1 MEMNKEV
8 MMMMEDEAKEIF
20 AEGDET
26 ESVETEAVVM
36 VYEPSQT
43 VVLDGVK
50 AYLKSIGNHPRLSF
64 EEEKALSVKA
74 LNGSREAVNTLVE
87 CNLLLVVSVAKKY
100 YGCGLPLLDLIQEG
114 NLGLIK
120 AAEKYDGTKGF
131 RFSTYATYWIRQSIS
146 RALGDQSRTIRI
158 PANMVEL
165 LSKVKKA
172 TAELTQKLG
181 RTPSDREIA
190 AHMGV
195 ELDKVQTV
203 RDLAQATTSL
213 DTPVDDEGETSM
225 GDLIADHTAENPI
238 ANLMREAN
246 SQIIAAVFDTLST
259 REAEIL
265 RMRFGIN
272 AEKAMTLEEVGD
284 HYGLSKERIR
294 QLEGKA
300 LRKLRNPIRA
310 KMLRE
315 AMM

>member
-1 MEMNKEV
+1 MMEMNENV
-8 MMMMEDEAKEIF
+8 MIMEEDAREMN
-20 AEGDET
+20 
-26 ESVETEAVVM
+26 ESYDYDT
-36 VYEPSQT
+36 SI
-43 VVLDGVK
+43 VLDGVK

-64 EEEKALSVKA
+64 DQEKELSIKALA
-74 LNGSREAVNTLVE
+74 GDRDAVNTLVE

-120 AAEKYDGTKGF
+120 AAEKYDGSRGF
-131 RFSTYATYWIRQSIS
+131 RFSTYATYWIRQAIS

-181 RTPSDREIA
+181 RAPSDKEIA
-190 AHMGV
+190 AHMDI

-203 RDLAQATTSL
+203 MDLAQATTSL
-213 DTPVDDEGETSM
+213 DTPVDDEGETCM
-225 GDLIADHTAENPI
+225 GDLIADHGAENPM
-238 ANLMREAN
+238 ANIIREAN
-246 SQIIAAVFDTLST
+246 SQIIAAVFDTLGS

-265 RMRFGIN
+265 KMRFGID
-272 AEKAMTLEEVGD
+272 ADKAMTLEEVGQ

-294 QLEGKA
+294 QIENKA
-300 LRKLRNPIRA
+300 IRKLRNPIRA
-310 KMLRE
+310 KMLKE
-315 AMM
+315 AMA

>member
-1 MEMNKEV
+1 MEMNENV
-8 MMMMEDEAKEIF
+8 MITEEEAREMS
-20 AEGDET
+20 ET
-26 ESVETEAVVM
+26 YDYDTN
-36 VYEPSQT
+36 

-64 EEEKALSVKA
+64 DQEKELSVKA
-74 LNGSREAVNTLVE
+74 LAGDRDAVNTLVE

-120 AAEKYDGTKGF
+120 AAEKYDGSKGF
-131 RFSTYATYWIRQSIS
+131 RFSTYATYWIRQAIS

-181 RTPSDREIA
+181 RAPTDEEIA
-190 AHMGV
+190 AHMDV
-195 ELDKVQTV
+195 ELDKVQTIM
-203 RDLAQATTSL
+203 DLAQATTSL
-213 DTPVDDEGETSM
+213 DTPVDDEGETCM
-225 GDLIADHTAENPI
+225 GDLIADHSVENPM
-238 ANLMREAN
+238 ANIIREAN
-246 SQIIAAVFDTLST
+246 SQIIAAVFDTLGS

-265 RMRFGIN
+265 KMRFGIN
-272 AEKAMTLEEVGD
+272 TEKAMTLEEVGD

-294 QLEGKA
+294 QIENKA
-300 LRKLRNPIRA
+300 IRKLRNPIRA

-315 AMM
+315 AMA

>member
-1 MEMNKEV
+1 
-8 MMMMEDEAKEIF
+8 MMMENEVIIMEDEARELNEEYEVT
-20 AEGDET
+20 ASENN
-26 ESVETEAVVM
+26 SV
-36 VYEPSQT
+36 

-50 AYLKSIGNHPRLSF
+50 AYLKSIGNHPRLTF
-64 EEEKALSVKA
+64 EQEKDLSVKA
-74 LNGSREAVNTLVE
+74 LAGDRDAVNTLVE

-120 AAEKYDGTKGF
+120 AAEKYDGSKGF

-181 RTPSDREIA
+181 RTPSDKEIA
-190 AHMGV
+190 AHLGI

-203 RDLAQATTSL
+203 MDMAQATTSL
-213 DTPVDDEGETSM
+213 DTPIDDEGETSM

-238 ANLMREAN
+238 ANMIKEAN
-246 SQIIAAVFDTLST
+246 SQIIASVFDTLAP

-272 AEKAMTLEEVGD
+272 AMKAMTLEEVGQ
-284 HYGLSKERIR
+284 HYGLTRERIR
-294 QLEGKA
+294 QIENKA
-300 LRKLRNPIRA
+300 IRKLRNPIRA

>member
-1 MEMNKEV
+1 MEMNENV
-8 MMMMEDEAKEIF
+8 MIMEEDAREMN
-20 AEGDET
+20 
-26 ESVETEAVVM
+26 ESYDYDT
-36 VYEPSQT
+36 S

-64 EEEKALSVKA
+64 DQEKELSVKA
-74 LNGSREAVNTLVE
+74 LAGDRDAVNTLVE
-87 CNLLLVVSVAKKY
+87 CNLLLVVSIAKKY

-120 AAEKYDGTKGF
+120 AAEKYDGSKGF
-131 RFSTYATYWIRQSIS
+131 RFSTYATYWIRQAIS

-181 RTPSDREIA
+181 RTPSDKEIA
-190 AHMGV
+190 KHLDIEV
-195 ELDKVQTV
+195 DKVQAV
-203 RDLAQATTSL
+203 MDIAQATTSL

-225 GDLIADHTAENPI
+225 GDLITDHSAENPMVSMI
-238 ANLMREAN
+238 KEAN
-246 SQIIAAVFDTLST
+246 KQIVASILDTLGS

-265 RMRFGIN
+265 KMRFGIN

-294 QLEGKA
+294 QIENKA
-300 LRKLRNPIRA
+300 IRKLRNPVRA
-310 KMLRE
+310 KMLKE
-315 AMM
+315 AMA

>member
-1 MEMNKEV
+1 MMEQNEVMIMEEDAREMN
-8 MMMMEDEAKEIF
+8 
-20 AEGDET
+20 
-26 ESVETEAVVM
+26 ESYDYDT
-36 VYEPSQT
+36 SI
-43 VVLDGVK
+43 VLDGVK

-64 EEEKALSVKA
+64 DQEKELSVKA
-74 LNGSREAVNTLVE
+74 LAGDRDAVNTLVE
-87 CNLLLVVSVAKKY
+87 CNLLLVVSIAKKY

-120 AAEKYDGTKGF
+120 AAEKYDGSKGF
-131 RFSTYATYWIRQSIS
+131 RFSTYATYWIRQAIS

-181 RTPSDREIA
+181 RTPSDKEIA
-190 AHMGV
+190 KHLDIEV
-195 ELDKVQTV
+195 DKVQAV
-203 RDLAQATTSL
+203 MDIAQATTSL

-225 GDLIADHTAENPI
+225 GDLITDHSAENPMVSMI
-238 ANLMREAN
+238 KEAN
-246 SQIIAAVFDTLST
+246 KQIVASILDTLGS

-265 RMRFGIN
+265 KMRFGIN

-294 QLEGKA
+294 QIENKA
-300 LRKLRNPIRA
+300 IRKLRNPVRA
-310 KMLRE
+310 KMLKE
-315 AMM
+315 AMA

>member
-1 MEMNKEV
+1 MMEMNENV
-8 MMMMEDEAKEIF
+8 MIMEEDAKEIF
-20 AEGDET
+20 EEN
-26 ESVETEAVVM
+26 
-36 VYEPSQT
+36 YEVSASDA

-50 AYLKSIGNHPRLSF
+50 AYLKSIGNHPRLTA
-64 EEEKALSVKA
+64 EQEKELSVKA
-74 LNGSREAVNTLVE
+74 LAGDHNAINELVE
-87 CNLLLVVSVAKKY
+87 CNLLLVVSIAKKY

-120 AAEKYDGTKGF
+120 AAEKYDGSRGF
-131 RFSTYATYWIRQSIS
+131 RFSTYATYWIRQAIS

-181 RTPSDREIA
+181 RTPSDNEIA
-190 AHMGV
+190 KHLDIEV
-195 ELDKVQTV
+195 DKVQAV
-203 RDLAQATTSL
+203 MDIAQATTSL

-225 GDLIADHTAENPI
+225 GDLIADHSAENPMASMI
-238 ANLMREAN
+238 KEAN
-246 SQIIAAVFDTLST
+246 KQIVASILDTLGP

-265 RMRFGIN
+265 KMRFGID

-294 QLEGKA
+294 QIENKA
-300 LRKLRNPIRA
+300 IRKLRNPVRA
-310 KMLRE
+310 KMLKE
-315 AMM
+315 AMA

>member
-1 MEMNKEV
+1 MEMNENV
-8 MMMMEDEAKEIF
+8 MIMEEDAREMN
-20 AEGDET
+20 
-26 ESVETEAVVM
+26 ESYDYDT
-36 VYEPSQT
+36 S

-64 EEEKALSVKA
+64 DQEKELSVKA
-74 LNGSREAVNTLVE
+74 LAGDRDAVNTLVE

-120 AAEKYDGTKGF
+120 AAEKYDGTKGW
-131 RFSTYATYWIRQSIS
+131 RFSTYATYWIRQAIS

-181 RTPSDREIA
+181 RTPSDKEIA
-190 AHMGV
+190 KHLDIEV
-195 ELDKVQTV
+195 DKVQAV
-203 RDLAQATTSL
+203 MDIAQATTSL
-213 DTPVDDEGETSM
+213 DTPVDDEGETCM
-225 GDLIADHTAENPI
+225 GDLIADHSAENPV
-238 ANLMREAN
+238 ANMIKEAN
-246 SQIIAAVFDTLST
+246 KQIVTSILNTLGS

-265 RMRFGIN
+265 KMRFGID

-294 QLEGKA
+294 QIENKA
-300 LRKLRNPIRA
+300 IRKLRNPVRA
-310 KMLRE
+310 KMLKE
-315 AMM
+315 AMV

>member
-1 MEMNKEV
+1 
-8 MMMMEDEAKEIF
+8 MMMENEVIIMEDEARELNEEYEVT
-20 AEGDET
+20 ASENN
-26 ESVETEAVVM
+26 SV
-36 VYEPSQT
+36 

-50 AYLKSIGNHPRLSF
+50 AYLKSIGNHPRLTF
-64 EEEKALSVKA
+64 EQEKDLSVKA
-74 LNGSREAVNTLVE
+74 LAGDRDAVNTLVE

-120 AAEKYDGTKGF
+120 AAEKYDGSKGF

-181 RTPSDREIA
+181 RTPSDKEIA
-190 AHMGV
+190 AHLGI

-203 RDLAQATTSL
+203 MDMAQATTSL
-213 DTPVDDEGETSM
+213 DTPIDDEGETSM

-238 ANLMREAN
+238 ANMIKEAN
-246 SQIIAAVFDTLST
+246 SQIIASVFDTLAP

-272 AEKAMTLEEVGD
+272 AMKAMTLEEVGQ
-284 HYGLSKERIR
+284 HYGLTRERIR
-294 QLEGKA
+294 QIENKA
-300 LRKLRNPIRA
+300 IRKLRNPVRA

>member
-1 MEMNKEV
+1 MEMNENV
-8 MMMMEDEAKEIF
+8 MITEEDAREMN
-20 AEGDET
+20 ET
-26 ESVETEAVVM
+26 YDYDTS
-36 VYEPSQT
+36 

-64 EEEKALSVKA
+64 DQEKELSVKA
-74 LNGSREAVNTLVE
+74 LAGDRNAVNALVE

-120 AAEKYDGTKGF
+120 AAEKYDGSKGF
-131 RFSTYATYWIRQSIS
+131 RFSTYATYWIRQAIS

-181 RTPSDREIA
+181 RAPTDEEIA
-190 AHMGV
+190 AHMDV

-203 RDLAQATTSL
+203 MDLAQATTSL
-213 DTPVDDEGETSM
+213 DTPVDDEGETCM
-225 GDLIADHTAENPI
+225 GDLIADHSVENPM
-238 ANLMREAN
+238 ANIIREAN
-246 SQIIAAVFDTLST
+246 SQIIAAVFDTLGS

-265 RMRFGIN
+265 KMRFGIDT
-272 AEKAMTLEEVGD
+272 EKAMTLEEVGD

-294 QLEGKA
+294 QIENKA
-300 LRKLRNPIRA
+300 IRKLRNPVRA

-315 AMM
+315 AMA